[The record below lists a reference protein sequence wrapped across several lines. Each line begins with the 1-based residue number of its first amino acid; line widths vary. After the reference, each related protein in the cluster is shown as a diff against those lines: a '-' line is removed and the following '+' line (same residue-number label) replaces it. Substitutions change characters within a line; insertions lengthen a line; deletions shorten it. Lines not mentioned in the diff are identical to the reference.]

1 MIARINLLV
10 PGRSIQMQHVRK
22 GPSSLDC
29 GSGPKVQLILALNP
43 SSFLAKDIGKR
54 RKNCAME
61 LCVGSPSVVVI
72 NQLRS
77 FSVIVRTGHQLKVHG
92 SPNQKAITPGRFPS
106 VMSYFVLVG
115 VSLAMRCTRV
125 NEP

>member
-29 GSGPKVQLILALNP
+29 GSGPNLVQLILALNP

-54 RKNCAME
+54 RKNRAME

-92 SPNQKAITPGRFPS
+92 SPSDG
-106 VMSYFVLVG
+106 G
-115 VSLAMRCTRV
+115 
-125 NEP
+125 E